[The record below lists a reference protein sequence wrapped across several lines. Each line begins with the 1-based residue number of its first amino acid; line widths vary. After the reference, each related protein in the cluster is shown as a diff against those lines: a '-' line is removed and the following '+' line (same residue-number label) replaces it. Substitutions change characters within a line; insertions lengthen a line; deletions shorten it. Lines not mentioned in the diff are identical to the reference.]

1 MADEPEN
8 KPDPQDDPSPKEEDE
23 DKNLGDPDPE
33 DDPAPKEEDEPG
45 EPKVPGEEFDEE
57 KYLAEFD
64 LPDKPKTVDDAL
76 AAYKTLA
83 AAQTIQKIEKEEPP
97 KKEEPVKPEG
107 FSEAPFT
114 DFVKTMEFKD
124 DANKQSY
131 EFLAKSVDGAY
142 APMFK
147 LIDQHMN
154 TFTGVA
160 ELLVAHVREQ
170 SWQTFEHKGRVDR
183 KKLTEAM
190 QEHGLLNYSDALR
203 QVAIKSGDPNL
214 LKLLVPSSDD
224 GKKGSRF
231 TSLRRGKKQQPG
243 KSAAADYLTPDGELD
258 REKLG
263 KLPSEQ
269 AHKIAQTFIKEQ
281 EKTGVT

>member
-1 MADEPEN
+1 MADEPEKN
-8 KPDPQDDPSPKEEDE
+8 LDPQDEPSPKEDDD
-23 DKNLGDPDPE
+23 DKDLESPDPE
-33 DDPAPKEEDEPG
+33 DDLPPKEDDEPG
-45 EPKVPGEEFDEE
+45 EPKEPQEEFDEE

-64 LPDKPKTVDDAL
+64 LPEEPKTVDDAL
-76 AAYKTLA
+76 AAYKTLV
-83 AAQTIQKIEKEEPP
+83 AAQTIQKIEKVEPP
-97 KKEEPVKPEG
+97 KEEEPVKAEG
-107 FSEAPFT
+107 FSETPFS
-114 DFVKTMEFKD
+114 DFVKDMDFGD
-124 DANKQSY
+124 DNNKKSY

-142 APMFK
+142 GPVFK
-147 LIDQHMN
+147 LINENMN

-190 QEHGLLNYSDALR
+190 RKHGLLNYSDALR
-203 QVAIKSGDPNL
+203 QVAIKDGDPNL

-231 TSLRRGKKQQPG
+231 TSMRRGKKQTAG
-243 KSAAADYLTPDGELD
+243 KSAAAGYLTPDGELD

-269 AHKIAQTFIKEQ
+269 AHKIAQAFIKEQ
-281 EKTGVT
+281 TKQE

>member
-1 MADEPEN
+1 MD
-8 KPDPQDDPSPKEEDE
+8 KEESTE
-23 DKNLGDPDPE
+23 KKTLTE
-33 DDPAPKEEDEPG
+33 ESQEETQEEQSSEESETSEEESKEETSE
-45 EPKVPGEEFDEE
+45 EEESKEEFDEE

-64 LPDKPKTVDDAL
+64 LPGKPKTVDDAL
-76 AAYKTLA
+76 ADYKKHV
-83 AAQTIQKIEKEEPP
+83 AAQTIQKIDKDEPP
-97 KKEEPVKPEG
+97 KKEEPVKDEG
-107 FSEAPFT
+107 FSETPLT
-114 DFVKTMEFKD
+114 DLVKTMDFKD
-124 DANKQSY
+124 DNNNRQSY

-142 APMFK
+142 GPMFK
-147 LIDQHMN
+147 AVDKRMN
-154 TFTGVA
+154 TFIGVA
-160 ELLVAHVREQ
+160 ELLVEHVREQ

-190 QEHGLLNYSDALR
+190 REHGLLNYSDALR
-203 QVAIKSGDPNL
+203 QVAIKNGDPNL

-231 TSLRRGKKQQPG
+231 TSLRRGKKQTPG
-243 KSAAADYLTPDGELD
+243 KSAAAGYLTSDGELD

-269 AHKIAQTFIKEQ
+269 AHKIVQAFIKEQ

>member
-1 MADEPEN
+1 MDKEPEAN
-8 KPDPQDDPSPKEEDE
+8 LDPENDPSPKEDDE
-23 DKNLGDPDPE
+23 DKNLESPDPE
-33 DDPAPKEEDEPG
+33 DDLPPKEDDEPG
-45 EPKVPGEEFDEE
+45 EPKEPEGEFDEE
-57 KYLAEFD
+57 KYLAEFE
-64 LPDKPKTVDDAL
+64 LPDEPKTVDDAL
-76 AAYKTLA
+76 AAYKKLV
-83 AAQTIQKIEKEEPP
+83 AAQTIQKIDKDEPP
-97 KKEEPVKPEG
+97 KKEEPVKDEG
-107 FSEAPFT
+107 FSDAPFT
-114 DFVKTMEFKD
+114 DFVKKMDFKD

-142 APMFK
+142 GPMFK
-147 LIDQHMN
+147 LMDQHMK

-160 ELLVAHVREQ
+160 ELLVEHVREQ

-190 QEHGLLNYSDALR
+190 REHGLLNYSDALR
-203 QVAIKSGDPNL
+203 QVAIKNGDPNL

-231 TSLRRGKKQQPG
+231 TSLRRGKKQQAG

-269 AHKIAQTFIKEQ
+269 AHKIAQAFIKEQ
-281 EKTGVT
+281 TKQE